1 MAEER
6 ENVAEDGGVPVVGA
20 TTSPPPNLDP
30 PQNTTFWMLAA
41 TLCMEEAAGGLVA
54 EVEPGATE
62 GAEAERDAEL
72 AVVDVVVN
80 IKAY

>member
-1 MAEER
+1 ML
-6 ENVAEDGGVPVVGA
+6 VA
-20 TTSPPPNLDP
+20 TK
-30 PQNTTFWMLAA
+30 W
-41 TLCMEEAAGGLVA
+41 EAAGERVA
-54 EVEPGATE
+54 EVEQGATE

>member
-1 MAEER
+1 VE
-6 ENVAEDGGVPVVGA
+6 VAGE
-20 TTSPPPNLDP
+20 
-30 PQNTTFWMLAA
+30 
-41 TLCMEEAAGGLVA
+41 LVA
-54 EVEPGATE
+54 EVEQDATE